1 MVAGETR
8 LVPSLSQKIT
18 AAMLSAYDCIMENV
32 LQDVRFAIRGLRKE
46 PGFTIVALLTLAL
59 GIGANSAIF
68 TVVDAVVLRP
78 LPFPEPER
86 LVRVT
91 ADFAGPGTTDV
102 GMSAPELFDYR
113 DRADIFES
121 IAGLYPVNANLTQV
135 DQPERVEVMLVS
147 PTYFSLLGVRPSL
160 GRVFGPEDDHPG
172 IAEVAVISDALWKRR
187 FGGAPDVL
195 GRTLRIDDDS
205 YAIVGVMP
213 PAFRHPGTS
222 LRSDVELWAPAG
234 YRADPFGPPARGAY
248 FLSGSIARLK
258 PGITVADAQQRLSAF
273 GQKLRQE
280 FPTDYPART
289 SWTPRLVS
297 LQDDLVGNVR
307 PALLILLGAVG
318 LVLAIACAN
327 IAGLLLARAAARQRE
342 LAMRRALGSGR
353 SRIVRLLLTESV
365 LLALAGGVLGL
376 GLAAVGVDV
385 LLAMV
390 PSGVPRT
397 AEVHVSGSVV
407 AFSFAAAVLTG
418 ILFGLAPA
426 IEFSSP
432 NVLSTLKDGQSRGG
446 SSRRGIRPLLVAAEF
461 ALAMVLLVGATL
473 LVRSFWRLQQV
484 ETGFDGTHVLSAR
497 LWLPRPNDPARGKYL
512 SHPPRLALFEEVLR
526 RTRELPGV
534 EAAAIVQNLP
544 LDGQRGFGAITIDG
558 RDPAEPV
565 ATVQPN
571 FASLEYFSLMRIPV
585 LSGRAFNAEDTVRGA
600 PVAVISQETARRYFA
615 GTDPIGR
622 RVRLGGPASTA
633 PWITIVGVVG
643 NVLSERLELEP
654 RPMMYRPMTQATNLS
669 LALVVK
675 SSADPSRLADELS
688 RSVRAADADLP
699 TFAIRT
705 MTDVVAAATAAK
717 RFSMQLLGAFA
728 LLALLLAAIGIYG
741 MTTYLVNQR
750 TREIGI
756 RVALGAT
763 PNSVLRLIVGY
774 ALTLAGGGV
783 LVGFA
788 AALVI
793 IPLMKDM
800 LFDVSP
806 ADPTTFIVITTVL
819 VATAVVAA
827 FTPARRAARVDPMHA
842 LRAE

>member
-1 MVAGETR
+1 
-8 LVPSLSQKIT
+8 
-18 AAMLSAYDCIMENV
+18 MESF
-32 LQDVRFAIRGLRKE
+32 LQDVRFAVRGLRKD

-68 TVVDAVVLRP
+68 TVVNAVVLRP

-91 ADFAGPGTTDV
+91 ADFAALGTTDI

-121 IAGLYPVNANLTQV
+121 IAGLYPINANLTQV
-135 DQPERVEVMLVS
+135 DQPERVEVLLVS
-147 PTYFSLLGVRPSL
+147 PTYFSLLGAQPAL
-160 GRVFGPEDDHPG
+160 GRVFGSEDNHPG

-213 PAFRHPGTS
+213 PAFRHPGMS
-222 LRSDVELWAPAG
+222 LRTDVELWAPAG
-234 YRADPFGPPARGAY
+234 YSANPFGPPARGAY

-258 PGITVADAQQRLSAF
+258 PGISVTDAQQRLNAF

-280 FPTDYPART
+280 FPNDYPART
-289 SWTPRLVS
+289 SWTPRLVP

-307 PALLILLGAVG
+307 PVLLFLLGAVG

-327 IAGLLLARAAARQRE
+327 IAGLLLARASARQRE

-353 SRIVRLLLTESV
+353 SRIIRLLLTESV

-376 GLAAVGVDV
+376 WLAALGVDV

-390 PSGVPRT
+390 PAGLPRT

-418 ILFGLAPA
+418 VLFGLAPA
-426 IEFSSP
+426 IQFSSP
-432 NVLSTLKDGQSRGG
+432 NVLNTLKDGQSRGS

-461 ALAMVLLVGATL
+461 ALAMVLLVGAAL

-484 ETGFDGTHVLSAR
+484 EPGFESQNVLTAR
-497 LWLPRPNDPARGKYL
+497 VWLPRPNDPARGKYL
-512 SHPPRLALFEEVLR
+512 SHPPRLALFDEVLR
-526 RTRELPGV
+526 RVRELPGV
-534 EAAAIVQNLP
+534 DKAAIVMNLP
-544 LDGQRGFGAITIDG
+544 LDGQRGFTPLTIDG
-558 RDPAEPV
+558 RDPAD
-565 ATVQPN
+565 TVPTAQAN
-571 FASLEYFSLMRIPV
+571 FASHDYFDVMRIPV
-585 LSGRAFNAEDTVRGA
+585 VSGRGFNAEDTTRGA
-600 PVAVISQETARRYFA
+600 PVAVISQTMAKRYFA
-615 GTDPIGR
+615 DSDPIGR
-622 RVRLGGPASTA
+622 RVRFGGPSSTA

-643 NVLSERLELEP
+643 DVLNERLELEP
-654 RPMMYRPMTQATNLS
+654 RPMLYRPMTQQTNLT
-669 LALVVK
+669 LALVVR
-675 SSADPSRLADELS
+675 SGADPARLSDGLS
-688 RSVRAADADLP
+688 RAVRAADADLP

-705 MTDVVAAATAAK
+705 MQEIETAATASR

-741 MTTYLVNQR
+741 MTTYLVSQR

-763 PNSVLRLIVGY
+763 PLSVLRLIVGY

-783 LVGFA
+783 LVGIV
-788 AALVI
+788 AALVVT
-793 IPLMKDM
+793 PLMRGM

-806 ADPTTFIVITTVL
+806 TDPATFIAIISTL
-819 VATAVVAA
+819 VATAVIAA
-827 FTPARRAARVDPMHA
+827 FRPARRAARVDPMQA
-842 LRAE
+842 LRAD

>member
-1 MVAGETR
+1 
-8 LVPSLSQKIT
+8 
-18 AAMLSAYDCIMENV
+18 MESF
-32 LQDVRFAIRGLRKE
+32 LQDVRFAVRGLRKD

-68 TVVDAVVLRP
+68 TVVNAVVLRP

-91 ADFAGPGTTDV
+91 ADFAALGTTDI

-121 IAGLYPVNANLTQV
+121 IAGLYPINANLTQV
-135 DQPERVEVMLVS
+135 DQPERVEVLLVS
-147 PTYFSLLGVRPSL
+147 PTYFSLLGAQPAL
-160 GRVFGPEDDHPG
+160 GRVFGSEDNHPG

-213 PAFRHPGTS
+213 PAFRHPGMS
-222 LRSDVELWAPAG
+222 LRTDVELWAPAG
-234 YRADPFGPPARGAY
+234 YSANPFGPPARGAY

-258 PGITVADAQQRLSAF
+258 PGISVADAQQRLNAF

-280 FPTDYPART
+280 FPNDYPART
-289 SWTPRLVS
+289 SWTPRLVP

-307 PALLILLGAVG
+307 PVLLFLLGAVG

-327 IAGLLLARAAARQRE
+327 IAGLLLARASARQRE

-353 SRIVRLLLTESV
+353 SRIIRLLLTESV

-376 GLAAVGVDV
+376 WLAALGVDV

-390 PSGVPRT
+390 PSGLPRT

-407 AFSFAAAVLTG
+407 AFSFAAAVVTG
-418 ILFGLAPA
+418 VLFGLAPA
-426 IEFSSP
+426 IQFSSP
-432 NVLSTLKDGQSRGG
+432 NVLNTLKDGQSRGS

-461 ALAMVLLVGATL
+461 ALAMVLLVGAAL

-484 ETGFDGTHVLSAR
+484 EPGFDSQNVLTAR
-497 LWLPRPNDPARGKYL
+497 VWLPRPNDPARGKYL
-512 SHPPRLALFEEVLR
+512 SHPPRLALFDEVLR
-526 RTRELPGV
+526 RVRELPGV
-534 EAAAIVQNLP
+534 DKAAIVMNLP
-544 LDGQRGFGAITIDG
+544 LDGQRGFAPLTIDG
-558 RDPAEPV
+558 RDPADTVP
-565 ATVQPN
+565 TVQPN
-571 FASLEYFSLMRIPV
+571 FASHDYFDVMRIPV
-585 LSGRAFNAEDTVRGA
+585 VSGRAFNAEDTTRGA
-600 PVAVISQETARRYFA
+600 PVALISQTMAKRYFA
-615 GTDPIGR
+615 DSDPIGR
-622 RVRLGGPASTA
+622 RVRFGGPSSTA

-643 NVLSERLELEP
+643 DVLNEGLELEP
-654 RPMMYRPMTQATNLS
+654 RPMLYRPMTQQTNLT
-669 LALVVK
+669 LALVVR
-675 SSADPSRLADELS
+675 SGADPARLSDGLS
-688 RSVRAADADLP
+688 RAVRAADADLP

-705 MTDVVAAATAAK
+705 MQEIETAATASR

-741 MTTYLVNQR
+741 MTTYLVSQR

-763 PNSVLRLIVGY
+763 PLSVLRLIVGY

-783 LVGFA
+783 LVGIA
-788 AALVI
+788 AALVVT
-793 IPLMKDM
+793 PLMRGM

-806 ADPTTFIVITTVL
+806 TDPATFISIISTL
-819 VATAVVAA
+819 VATAVIAA
-827 FTPARRAARVDPMHA
+827 FRPARRAARVDPMQA
-842 LRAE
+842 LRAD